1 MISMDQSREHPLLL
15 LLAWAGKEK
24 YKLYLAI
31 LCGLVSGLLVVV
43 PYMAVYQ
50 VLELAYYQQLTGEL
64 LLMYGLTVAAAVAG
78 RNLFL
83 ALGVALSHKGAYNA
97 LYRVRAMLVDHM
109 AVVPLGS
116 LSRQHTGE
124 IKKVIS
130 EDIEKLELFLAHHLP
145 EMALYAAGPVA
156 IFLYLASVNWLLAL
170 ITLLPLPAAV
180 WLQYRLFAGYR
191 RRMHEMN
198 QVMAGL
204 NAAMIEYISGMK
216 LIKAYNLGV
225 TSYRKY
231 AGAIDAHHSLWQ
243 QIAYQMGP
251 LFATFVIVLQ
261 CAAAAVVPAGGFLFV
276 HGQAGAGVFILFVFV
291 GSLYLLELR
300 PLLELGSNFSQV
312 LNGIHNAQKIL
323 AIPPLPPGGE
333 AFPDRQD
340 VEFRQVSFA
349 YDGRNT
355 VLKNVNFYIRSGE
368 KFAFVGRSGAG
379 KSTITQ
385 LIARFYDVG
394 GGEVLIGGCN
404 VRKLDYEA
412 LQKNIAIVFQQTF
425 LTRQSVLENIRMG
438 TTATLDEVKA
448 AAKKAQIHDF
458 IESLPAG
465 YETKVGSYGSR
476 FSGGE
481 KQRIAIARAIL
492 KNAPLLVLDEAT
504 AAADPE
510 NEQAIQAAL
519 AELCAGRTVVI
530 VAHRLDIVKKCDRIA
545 VVENNTVTAV
555 GTHEE
560 LLAVSGY
567 YRQIWEDYT
576 KSRSIAYGLKKTGEG
591 DCHETQAV
599 V

>member
-1 MISMDQSREHPLLL
+1 MHQSKEHPLLL
-15 LLAWAGKEK
+15 LLTWAGREK
-24 YKLYLAI
+24 YKLYLAT
-31 LCGLVSGLLVVV
+31 LCGLMSGLMVIV
-43 PYMAVYQ
+43 PYMAIYQ
-50 VLELAYYQQLTGEL
+50 VLELLGRGQLAGEAL
-64 LLMYGLTVAAAVAG
+64 LKCGLAVVVSVVC
-78 RNLFL
+78 RNLFQ
-83 ALGVALSHKGAYNA
+83 ALGIMLSHKGAYNA
-97 LYRVRAMLVDHM
+97 LYRVRAMLVGHM

-145 EMALYAAGPVA
+145 ELVMYAAGPA
-156 IFLYLASVNWLLAL
+156 ALFLYLASVNWLLAI
-170 ITLLPLPAAV
+170 ITLLPLPVAV
-180 WLQYRLFAGYR
+180 WLQYRMFAGYS
-191 RRMHEMN
+191 RRMHAIN
-198 QVMAGL
+198 QVLSGL

-225 TSYRKY
+225 ASYRKF
-231 AGAIDAHHSLWQ
+231 AGAIDAHHTLWQ
-243 QIAYQMGP
+243 KLARQMGP
-251 LFATFVIVLQ
+251 LFAAFVIVLQ
-261 CAAAAVVPAGGFLFV
+261 CAVAAVVPAGGFLFA
-276 HGQAGAGVFILFVFV
+276 HGYVGAGVFILFVFV
-291 GSLYLLELR
+291 GSLYLLELK

-312 LNGIHNAQKIL
+312 LNGIHNARKIL

-340 VEFRQVSFA
+340 IEFRQVSFA
-349 YDGRNT
+349 YDGKHT
-355 VLKNVNFYIRSGE
+355 VLQNVNLHIHSGE
-368 KFAFVGRSGAG
+368 KIAFVGPSGAG

-385 LIARFYDVG
+385 LIARFYDVC
-394 GGEVLIGGCN
+394 GGEILIGGCN
-404 VRKLDYEA
+404 VQKIDYET
-412 LQKNIAIVFQQTF
+412 LLKNIAIVFQQTF
-425 LTRQSVLENIRMG
+425 LIRRSVLENIRMG
-438 TTATLDEVKA
+438 TDATLAEVQA

-458 IESLPAG
+458 IQSLPAG
-465 YETKVGSYGSR
+465 YETNVGSYGSR

-510 NEQAIQAAL
+510 NAREIQAAL
-519 AELCAGRTVVI
+519 AELCAGRTVII

-545 VVENNTVTAV
+545 VVENNTVTAI

-560 LLAVSGY
+560 LLAVNGY

-576 KSRSIAYGLKKTGEG
+576 KSRSIAYDLGEYKG
-591 DCHETQAV
+591 VHTHAAHGV